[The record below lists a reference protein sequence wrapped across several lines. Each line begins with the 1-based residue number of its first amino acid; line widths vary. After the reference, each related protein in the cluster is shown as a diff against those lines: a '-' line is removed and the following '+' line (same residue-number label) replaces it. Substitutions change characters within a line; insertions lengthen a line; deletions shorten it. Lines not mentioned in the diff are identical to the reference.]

1 MTDPTPNRDNP
12 TRKTG
17 EKPGPHGEGSYEGTR
32 QYNEGMKEHVRHHDI
47 EKEARDA
54 APKTAA
60 EEKEMQEAEAKGKA
74 RSRGE
79 DESQGEKRDES
90 PTRKP

>member
-1 MTDPTPNRDNP
+1 MKDQPQNP

-17 EKPGPHGEGSYEGTR
+17 DQPGPKGEGSYEGTR
-32 QYNEGMKEHVRHHDI
+32 QYNDGLKEHVRHHDI

-54 APKTAA
+54 APKSVK
-60 EEKEMQEAEAKGKA
+60 EEQEMKDAEAAGKA

-79 DESQGEKRDES
+79 DGSQDRKRDES
-90 PTRKP
+90 PSRKP